1 MEAAQHFRAAFT
13 IDSTD
18 VLKGLLASRNYLR
31 AGLVDSAVAV
41 AARIGTAYPH
51 DAHYFAA
58 MAEVE
63 SVRGRFAAALT
74 WRRRVAWK
82 SPRTWQAWY
91 LTAQEALAARY
102 CWEARRS
109 TAQVR
114 ALRPE
119 LPQLVEL
126 ERRLEELR
134 CDG

>member
-1 MEAAQHFRAAFT
+1 MFAA
-13 IDSTD
+13 
-18 VLKGLLASRNYLR
+18 RNYIS
-31 AGLVDSAVAV
+31 AGMVDSA
-41 AARIGTAYPH
+41 AALATRIGAAYP
-51 DAHYFAA
+51 DEAHYFAV